1 MNMLTTTAEERESI
15 SDVCI
20 VLLMA
25 AVQREQIL
33 SCWTWLEKREAINS
47 NNPLI
52 VLHYSQRFA
61 FSSSFS
67 SSVFTSVFLL
77 SSVSPSYFFHFS
89 FSYLV
94 DAQNAS
100 VGFLWSHISISES
113 LLVPSLLCFFIC
125 FSVCLRC
132 SFRPP
137 AVVDSEKVY
146 HCLNRVKIGCL
157 SGATQLKAMN
167 ETTNHIMIL
176 RNVIFNE
183 GLFYKWT

>member
-1 MNMLTTTAEERESI
+1 MSQWCHRDPSSNYGSPVTKLAKQFSALCFKQGWHTSEPELYNTVLLYLFLFLWLVLQSELCNMNMLTTTAEERESI
-15 SDVCI
+15 SDVRI

-33 SCWTWLEKREAINS
+33 SCWMWLEKREAICS

-89 FSYLV
+89 FLV
-94 DAQNAS
+94 I
-100 VGFLWSHISISES
+100 W
-113 LLVPSLLCFFIC
+113 
-125 FSVCLRC
+125 
-132 SFRPP
+132 
-137 AVVDSEKVY
+137 
-146 HCLNRVKIGCL
+146 
-157 SGATQLKAMN
+157 
-167 ETTNHIMIL
+167 
-176 RNVIFNE
+176 
-183 GLFYKWT
+183 